1 MGKSAPN
8 SSFPR
13 KRESRGGGGD
23 DGSASSAPPIL
34 DSRFRGNDEFG
45 ATRLR
50 GNDGSEIT
58 RLRENH
64 GSGATGLAS
73 KVAGL
78 QALLRE
84 MGHVVVCFS
93 GGVDSSY
100 LLAEA
105 VNALGDDALALTAVS
120 PSLAPEEGADARNLA
135 ESIGARHLLID
146 TYELDDPRYAANP
159 ANRCYFCKTELYG
172 KAVDEATSLG
182 IAHVLDGFNLD
193 DRGDHRPGRKAA
205 RERGVRS
212 PLDELGYTKAD
223 IREAARRMDL
233 PVWDKPALACLSSR
247 FPYGTVHHPGEAHPG
262 QPLRTRPAGARL
274 PRLPGALPQ
283 RAGAYRGRRGRVR
296 QAFPTGRP
304 RRDSAAFQGCRVHL
318 RQHRPAGLP
327 HRLSQ
332 RDPEETVGAGFK
344 PARGRTA
351 PPPMWGRLETRPTSS
366 SSCGADVERRSGRA
380 NASPRLEHR
389 GEELLGALKPNGVAV
404 AHARAL
410 YFG

>member
-64 GSGATGLAS
+64 GSGATGLAG

-105 VNALGDDALALTAVS
+105 VNVLGDDAVALTAVS
-120 PSLAPEEGADARNLA
+120 PSLAPEEGADARSLA

-172 KAVDEATSLG
+172 KAVDEAASLG
-182 IAHVLDGFNLD
+182 IANILDGFNVD
-193 DRGDHRPGRKAA
+193 DRGDHRPGRQAA

-247 FPYGTVHHPGEAHPG
+247 FPYGTSITPEKLTQVNRCERV
-262 QPLRTRPAGARL
+262 LRELGFRV
-274 PRLPGALPQ
+274 
-283 RAGAYRGRRGRVR
+283 YRVR
-296 QAFPTGRP
+296 YHNELARIEVAAEEFDKLFRP
-304 RRDSAAFQGCRVHL
+304 DVREKIL
-318 RQHRPAGLP
+318 RHFK
-327 HRLSQ
+327 
-332 RDPEETVGAGFK
+332 DAGFTYVSIDLQ
-344 PARGRTA
+344 GYRT
-351 PPPMWGRLETRPTSS
+351 GSLNETLT
-366 SSCGADVERRSGRA
+366 
-380 NASPRLEHR
+380 
-389 GEELLGALKPNGVAV
+389 KK
-404 AHARAL
+404 
-410 YFG
+410 